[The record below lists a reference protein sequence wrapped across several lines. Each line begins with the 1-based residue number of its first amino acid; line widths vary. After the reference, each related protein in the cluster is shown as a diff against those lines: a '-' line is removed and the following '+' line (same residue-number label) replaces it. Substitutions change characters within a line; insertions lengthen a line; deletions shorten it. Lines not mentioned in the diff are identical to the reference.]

1 VSEASR
7 QHTPESAGPA
17 LARRDWH
24 WILLLVAIA
33 ALCRL
38 PRLGQPPTEVF
49 DEIYHARTALEY
61 VEGRPPTEW
70 VHPPMAKLLIA
81 VGIAAFG
88 YEPWAWRLAP
98 ALAGIA
104 LVPIF
109 FLLARWLLP
118 SRRAAI
124 LATLLLLCDGVYL
137 VQSRLAM
144 TNIFAVLFQLTA
156 TLVVL
161 RAVERERLRPSEA
174 VGAGLFLGLALST
187 RWTSLWCVGLLALVT
202 LAVRRRR
209 LLRPREGAL
218 VALAGLALPAMVY
231 VASYVPWMCQGH
243 TLAETVRQQRAVW
256 RYHADLQAEHP
267 YASAWYTW
275 PWLYRPTWYFHERA
289 PDGRTARAII
299 ALGSP
304 PVWLASV
311 PVCLWAVW
319 VGLRRRRPW
328 LLLIGLGFG
337 AMYLPWA
344 IAPRTLN
351 FSHYLFEA
359 IPFACVGLGALLDEH
374 WEGAL
379 AQVARGFLALTAI
392 LFVVSFPSLTALPL
406 PAGLL
411 DGSARAALLTWLGL

>member
-1 VSEASR
+1 VSEANDE
-7 QHTPESAGPA
+7 QATASAGRA

-61 VEGRPPTEW
+61 LEGRPPTEW

-81 VGIAAFG
+81 LGVAAFG
-88 YEPWAWRLAP
+88 YKPWAWRLAP

-118 SRRAAI
+118 SRRAAV
-124 LATLLLLCDGVYL
+124 LATVLLLCDGVFL

-144 TNIFAVLFQLTA
+144 TNIFAVLFQMTA

-161 RAVERERLRPSEA
+161 RAIERERLRSSELI
-174 VGAGLFLGLALST
+174 GAGLFLGLALST
-187 RWTSLWCVGLLALVT
+187 RWTSLWCFGLLTLVT
-202 LAVRRRR
+202 VAVRGRR
-209 LLRPREGAL
+209 LLRPREGAR
-218 VALAGLALPAMVY
+218 VALAGLVLPAAVY
-231 VASYVPWMCQGH
+231 LASYVPWMGQGH
-243 TLAETVRQQRAVW
+243 TPAEAVRQQHAIW

-275 PWLYRPTWYFHERA
+275 PWLYRPTWYFYERA
-289 PDGRTARAII
+289 PDGHTARAII

-304 PVWLASV
+304 PVWIASV

-319 VGLRRRRPW
+319 VGFRRRRPW
-328 LLLIGLGFG
+328 LLLVGLGFG

-344 IAPRTLN
+344 MAPRTLN

-359 IPFACVGLGALLDEH
+359 IPFACLGLGALLDEH
-374 WEGAL
+374 WDSAL
-379 AQVARGFLALTAI
+379 ATVARGFVALSVL
-392 LFVVSFPSLTALPL
+392 LFAVSFASLTALPL

-411 DGSARAALLTWLGL
+411 DGSARAALLGWLGV